1 MSITNI
7 TTARSRLAQRHA
19 EYMAG
24 IANVIA
30 AEVEER
36 GWDGEEGDLKELS
49 AAEVAQMI
57 DATFPQSAPMH
68 ELMHVGL
75 ARGCITTQG
84 KYRQWAEESN
94 YLLSLGK
101 TA

>member
-36 GWDGEEGDLKELS
+36 GWDGEEGDLKDLTAIEIT
-49 AAEVAQMI
+49 QMI
-57 DATFPQSAPMH
+57 DNAFPNGSPMH